1 MRWCHINWRQI
12 IKTKILSL
20 KSSKKNYLI
29 CNCQCIYSRYLP
41 FSSGQSSGLRPHS
54 CKSFRA
60 FMDNAIIL
68 QELVHS
74 FNHASWKKCHM
85 MLKLDLHK
93 AYDRMEW
100 SFVIDTLNQLKI
112 PSWMIDILSNCMST
126 SLAINWNS
134 FAPTWGL
141 RQGDP
146 SPPYLFVLHMERLAY
161 LI

>member
-1 MRWCHINWRQI
+1 
-12 IKTKILSL
+12 
-20 KSSKKNYLI
+20 
-29 CNCQCIYSRYLP
+29 
-41 FSSGQSSGLRPHS
+41 
-54 CKSFRA
+54 
-60 FMDNAIIL
+60 
-68 QELVHS
+68 
-74 FNHASWKKCHM
+74 M